1 MATPIRMVDLVA
13 QYAEIEQEIKDALAI
28 CMQDA
33 TFINGPQVRSF
44 AANLSTYLDD
54 AEVIPCANGTD
65 ALQIAMMALGLE
77 PGDEVIVPAFTYVAT
92 AEVVA
97 LLGLT
102 PVLVDVDPDTFNTTA
117 ALIEAAITE
126 KTRCIVPVHLFGQAC
141 DMEAIMELS
150 KRTGI
155 PVIEDAAQSIGAR
168 VTTTNGESIP
178 TGTIGDIGCTSFFP
192 SKNLGAFGDGGA
204 MFTRNPDLAAKI
216 RIVANHGQTRR
227 YYHDRVGVNS
237 RLDSMQA
244 AILDIKLKRLNRYND
259 SRRAAADRY
268 DAAFNEIEELTT
280 PVRAAYSTHVFHQY
294 TLKVSNGKREELRE
308 HLEELDIPA
317 MIYYPVPLQDQKA
330 FEGICEVRTD
340 LSVTNSLSE
349 SVISLPMHSEL
360 STEIQDRI
368 IAGVSSFFGK

>member
-13 QYAEIEQEIKDALAI
+13 QYAEIEQEINTALAT

-44 AANLSTYLDD
+44 AANLSSYLDG

-65 ALQIAMMALGLE
+65 ALQIAMMALDLK

-102 PVLVDVDPDTFNTTA
+102 PVLVDVDPNTFNTTA
-117 ALIEAAITE
+117 ELIEAAITE
-126 KTRCIVPVHLFGQAC
+126 KTKCIVPVHLFGQGC
-141 DMEAIMELS
+141 DMQAIMELS
-150 KRTGI
+150 GRTGI
-155 PVIEDAAQSIGAR
+155 PVIEDAAQSIGAK
-168 VTTTNGESIP
+168 VTMGNGDAIP

-204 MFTRNPDLAAKI
+204 IFTRNPELAAKI

-244 AILDIKLKRLNRYND
+244 AILDIKLKRLDRYND

-268 DAAFNEIEELTT
+268 DAAFAEIDGLIP
-280 PVRAAYSTHVFHQY
+280 PVRAPHSTHVFHQY
-294 TLKVSNGKREELRE
+294 TLKVSDGRREALRK
-308 HLEELDIPA
+308 HLEALDIPA

-330 FEGICEVRTD
+330 FEGVCEVRTD
-340 LSVTNSLSE
+340 LSVTNSLCE

-360 STEIQDRI
+360 SHEIQDRI
-368 IAGVSSFFGK
+368 IAGVGSFFE

>member
-13 QYAEIEQEIKDALAI
+13 QYAEIEQEIKDALAT

-54 AEVIPCANGTD
+54 AEVLPCANGTD
-65 ALQIAMMALGLE
+65 ALQIAMMALDLK

-117 ALIEAAITE
+117 ALIEAAITD
-126 KTRCIVPVHLFGQAC
+126 KTKCIVPVHLFGQAC
-141 DMEAIMELS
+141 DMEGIMEVS
-150 KRTGI
+150 RKTGI
-155 PVIEDAAQSIGAR
+155 SVIEDAAQSIGAR
-168 VTTTNGESIP
+168 VTMTNGKSIP

-204 MFTRNPDLAAKI
+204 MFTRNPELAAKI
-216 RIVANHGQTRR
+216 RMVANHGQSRR

-244 AILDIKLKRLNRYND
+244 AILDIKLKRLDRYND

-268 DAAFNEIEELTT
+268 DAAFADIEELTT
-280 PVRAAYSTHVFHQY
+280 PVRAPYSTHVFHQY
-294 TLKVSNGKREELRE
+294 TLKVSHGKREALRE
-308 HLEELDIPA
+308 HLEGLDIPA
-317 MIYYPVPLQDQKA
+317 MIYYPVALQDQKA
-330 FEGICEVRTD
+330 FEGICVVRSE
-340 LSVTNSLSE
+340 LPVTNSLCE

-360 STEIQDRI
+360 SSDIQDRI
-368 IAGVSSFFGK
+368 IEGVRSFFE